1 MKKLLIIGGNG
12 LVGSTLVKYAK
23 TKYDIHIT
31 INKNKS
37 IFSDVSTTK
46 IELINDQASMIDL
59 IKNFNPD
66 VVVSTAAHS
75 SVDFCETDHKL
86 ANALHVDAINY
97 IAKVCKQIDTKL
109 IFLSTDAVFD
119 GKSNMKYTENDVPS
133 PVNYYGKTKLKA
145 ENIVLQSS
153 KKNVV
158 LRTAVIYGWHK
169 SSKFTN
175 WILSSLHQN
184 KVVDPFSDQYNTPT
198 LVDDLAKSILN
209 IIEMDI
215 SGLFHAVGNTCI
227 NRYEFA
233 LLLADKFDLEKNL
246 VKPVTSSEKK
256 QHAPRPFRTCLD
268 ASKLEKIL
276 NFKFCNLDDG
286 VSFIINQSKSEKM
299 FDETN
304 N

>member
-1 MKKLLIIGGNG
+1 
-12 LVGSTLVKYAK
+12 
-23 TKYDIHIT
+23 
-31 INKNKS
+31 
-37 IFSDVSTTK
+37 
-46 IELINDQASMIDL
+46 MIDL

-119 GKSNMKYTENDVPS
+119 GKSNMKYTENDVPN

-175 WILSSLHQN
+175 WILSSLYQN

-286 VSFIINQSKSEKM
+286 ISFIINQSKSEKI

>member
-1 MKKLLIIGGNG
+1 M
-12 LVGSTLVKYAK
+12 
-23 TKYDIHIT
+23 KYDIHIT

-37 IFSDVSTTK
+37 IFNDVSTTK
-46 IELINDQASMIDL
+46 IDLINDQASIIDL

-75 SVDFCETDHKL
+75 SVDLCETDHKL

-97 IAKVCKQIDTKL
+97 IAKVCKQIDAKL

-119 GKSNMKYTENDVPS
+119 GKSNTKYTENDVPN

-175 WILSSLHQN
+175 WILSSLYQN

-209 IIEMDI
+209 IIEMGI

-268 ASKLEKIL
+268 AIKLEKIL

-286 VSFIINQSKSEKM
+286 ISFIINQSKSEKI